1 MVESCE
7 VTGAKKNYDDISLLV
22 LDPARLLEPG
32 GFRVIMGG
40 TSPFEEEAYQS
51 RVLPQRILNRW
62 LGVDEVSS
70 NSSLMDSCG
79 IKVL

>member
-1 MVESCE
+1 
-7 VTGAKKNYDDISLLV
+7 
-22 LDPARLLEPG
+22 LEPG